1 MSAWLDGRG
10 REEEREEEKK
20 KSYFEVSISKK
31 KAGWKW

>member
-1 MSAWLDGRG
+1 LVGWK
-10 REEEREEEKK
+10 REGKKKEKRKKK